1 MLKQGTIPCNV
12 DASQLHGPTKAFT
25 HFKGTGISAQSA
37 MTLRILKEN
46 IATVSYFGQRV
57 A

>member
-46 IATVSYFGQRV
+46 IATVSYFGQRR